1 MMKATR
7 TLAIVLFLCRLF
19 AGRQGQSGFLFAVIL
34 VLSSVIGAG
43 AGVSDLKSVSPAEA
57 KAMDSES
64 WKNMVGEIKA
74 ETKAL
79 LEENEKLN
87 AEYEFLRQ
95 KLSGMKDS
103 LETLKKDVEK
113 QESENKSLKA
123 VHEEQSKKDSSLKDQ
138 VTVLDDEVKAIQ
150 SENEDLQ
157 RKLADVEEKNKLWD
171 VQAASLENQK
181 QEAAMDVKI
190 DEAKQEEALR
200 GEAAAVQELQEQLTK
215 FQKEDEQLSQTI
227 AELTQEQQSLVKGI
241 EEGKTQN
248 RELEDKVARLRRQTE
263 AKRLENERK
272 RQELKKRIDPALRV
286 PPDLIQEKQR
296 LEIEVANLSSQLESL
311 NKSAVESNSVL
322 ARKRELMNQIM
333 RLDAENQELRN
344 TIADLT
350 SRIQK
355 LPKASP

>member
-1 MMKATR
+1 MKATR
-7 TLAIVLFLCRLF
+7 TSAIVLFLRRLF
-19 AGRQGQSGFLFAVIL
+19 AGRQGQTGLLFAVML
-34 VLSSVIGAG
+34 VLSSALSAG
-43 AGVSDLKSVSPAEA
+43 AEGSDLKAVSPAEA
-57 KAMDSES
+57 KAMDGES
-64 WKNMVGEIKA
+64 WKTMVGEIKA

-103 LETLKKDVEK
+103 LETLKKAVEK
-113 QESENKSLKA
+113 QESENKSFKV

-263 AKRLENERK
+263 TKRLENERK

-296 LEIEVANLSSQLESL
+296 LEVEVANLSSQLESL

-350 SRIQK
+350 NRIQK